1 MNIQGDQTL
10 KGNMRTSYATKR
22 SMCRRVHGIDSHKD
36 LGCSLVSFKT
46 LSALRYMLT
55 SRIGN
60 LYTEKVTKR
69 DLFYVF
75 YKYGRIAQISMKSAY
90 GFVQYHD
97 ADACFH
103 ALQAEQAIEIKGR
116 KIRKRGLN
124 LENRLWC

>member
-1 MNIQGDQTL
+1 
-10 KGNMRTSYATKR
+10 
-22 SMCRRVHGIDSHKD
+22 MCRRVHGIDFRKG
-36 LGCSLVSFKT
+36 LGCSSVRLTPFPGSFHPHK
-46 LSALRYMLT
+46 LT
-55 SRIGN
+55 PEIGN

-103 ALQAEQAIEIKGR
+103 ALQSEQAIEIKGR
-116 KIRKRGLN
+116 KIRKKEAGSRT
-124 LENRLWC
+124 

>member
-1 MNIQGDQTL
+1 MYSNVLT
-10 KGNMRTSYATKR
+10 A
-22 SMCRRVHGIDSHKD
+22 
-36 LGCSLVSFKT
+36 KT
-46 LSALRYMLT
+46 
-55 SRIGN
+55 GN
-60 LYTEKVTKR
+60 LYTERVTKR

-103 ALQAEQAIEIKGR
+103 ALQSEQAIEIKGR

-124 LENRLWC
+124 PSQNLWS

>member
-1 MNIQGDQTL
+1 MSINRHI
-10 KGNMRTSYATKR
+10 
-22 SMCRRVHGIDSHKD
+22 
-36 LGCSLVSFKT
+36 
-46 LSALRYMLT
+46 LT
-55 SRIGN
+55 SETGN

-103 ALQAEQAIEIKGR
+103 ALQSEQAIEIRGR
-116 KIRKRGLN
+116 RIRKRRPRPGHLVQ
-124 LENRLWC
+124 R

>member
-1 MNIQGDQTL
+1 MYSNVLT
-10 KGNMRTSYATKR
+10 A
-22 SMCRRVHGIDSHKD
+22 
-36 LGCSLVSFKT
+36 KT
-46 LSALRYMLT
+46 
-55 SRIGN
+55 GN

-103 ALQAEQAIEIKGR
+103 ALQSEQAIEIKGR
-116 KIRKRGLN
+116 KIRK
-124 LENRLWC
+124 